1 MSRVD
6 GSSGAPTTRSSGV
19 GARGLSPALP
29 SRLVPPLG
37 SRRALLLLERN
48 ARLYLRHR
56 VLFLTGVLEP
66 LLFLLSIGIGLGG
79 LVGPIKVGDTEVS
92 YAAFVAPALLAT
104 SAMNGA
110 MIDSIFNLFF
120 KLKITHLY
128 DSVLATPL
136 DANDVALGEVGW
148 AVLRGLFYATTFVI
162 IMAALG
168 DVRSWMVVFCLPA
181 SVLLSAAFAAVGMAA
196 TTHMRSWQDFDM
208 VSLVFMPLFLFSG
221 TFYPIS
227 AYPPWLA
234 HIVAVTPLYQ
244 GVEINRAFSLGQLHW
259 SLVANAA
266 YLVVLFGLGYG
277 MASRRLNRLLL
288 P

>member
-1 MSRVD
+1 MNRL
-6 GSSGAPTTRSSGV
+6 ATP
-19 GARGLSPALP
+19 LP
-29 SRLVPPLG
+29 SRLMPPLG

-56 VLFLTGVLEP
+56 VLFLTGVVEP

-79 LVGPIKVGDTEVS
+79 LVGPIRVGSTEVA

-148 AVLRGLFYATTFVI
+148 AVLRGLFYAATFVV
-162 IMAALG
+162 IMVALG

-227 AYPPWLA
+227 AYPAWLA
-234 HIVAVTPLYQ
+234 AIVAVTPLYQ

-259 SLVANAA
+259 SLLANAA
-266 YLVVLFGLGYG
+266 YLVVLFGVGYWT
-277 MASRRLNRLLL
+277 ASRRLNRLLL

>member
-1 MSRVD
+1 MNRL
-6 GSSGAPTTRSSGV
+6 ATP
-19 GARGLSPALP
+19 LP
-29 SRLVPPLG
+29 SRLLPPLG

-56 VLFLTGVLEP
+56 VLFLTGVVEP

-79 LVGPIKVGDTEVS
+79 LVGPIRVGDTEVP

-136 DANDVALGEVGW
+136 DANDVALGEIGW
-148 AVLRGLFYATTFVI
+148 AVVRGLFYAATFVA

-227 AYPPWLA
+227 AYPSWLGPHRGGHA
-234 HIVAVTPLYQ
+234 AVPGRGDQPGLFARATPL
-244 GVEINRAFSLGQLHW
+244 EPAGQ
-259 SLVANAA
+259 
-266 YLVVLFGLGYG
+266 
-277 MASRRLNRLLL
+277 RRLSGGPVRRGLLDGQPAAQPAPPAMSLL